1 MPETFSQYILSNIL
15 VPQIMFD
22 PALSLRIAKVKRR
35 VPEQNKLKNIIIKM
49 NIVDQANNIRM
60 LY

>member
-1 MPETFSQYILSNIL
+1 
-15 VPQIMFD
+15 MFD